1 MVLNVIDFNDNLK
14 KSYRNCFCIYRNLEL
29 GHEIHVYN
37 ENSALIK
44 ACQSTI
50 ESDIKKILNKIHY
63 SCTYEYYKLFLML
76 HLGGWF
82 IEEDEIFY
90 DQNLS
95 PKKTIPT
102 YVIAWNTFNI
112 NFCTWTPVF
121 ISLDSST
128 KFFLKKSLDT
138 LKVYLREGFF
148 NRPVISHP
156 EYSYQAI
163 YSDYDQSE
171 EFFKNSFIYNKLLN
185 FCEYYEKDYTHGAA
199 YLLDE
204 FDRWFNK
211 DSKHYDDLLLAKSY
225 YEMDKGNGHNEKV
238 ITYDDLL
245 KFDTFKI
252 MS

>member
-1 MVLNVIDFNDNLK
+1 MVLNVIDFNDCLK

-50 ESDIKKILNKIHY
+50 DSDIKKILNKTHF
-63 SCTYEYYKLFLML
+63 SATYEYYKLFLML

-90 DQNLS
+90 NQNLN

-102 YVIAWNTFNI
+102 YVITYNACNI

-121 ISLDSST
+121 INLDSST

-148 NRPVISHP
+148 DKSVMSHP
-156 EYSYQAI
+156 EYNYQII

-171 EFFKNSFIYNKLLN
+171 EFFKNAFTSGNVLN
-185 FCEYYEKDYTHGAA
+185 FCEYYEKDYMHCAA

-204 FDRWFNK
+204 FDRWLNK
-211 DSKHYDDLLLAKSY
+211 NIKHYDDFVLAKFY
-225 YEMDKGNGHNEKV
+225 YEMDKRNGHIKKV

-252 MS
+252 MP

>member
-1 MVLNVIDFNDNLK
+1 MVLNVIDFNDCLK
-14 KSYRNCFCIYRNLEL
+14 KSYRNRFCIYRNLEL

-37 ENSALIK
+37 ESSALIK

-50 ESDIKKILNKIHY
+50 EPDIKKILNKTHF
-63 SCTYEYYKLFLML
+63 SATYEYYKLFLML

-82 IEEDEIFY
+82 IESDTIFY
-90 DQNLS
+90 DLNLNL
-95 PKKTIPT
+95 KKTSPT
-102 YVIAWNTFNI
+102 YCITWNAGNI

-121 ISLDSST
+121 INLDSST

-138 LKVYLREGFF
+138 LKVYLKEGFF
-148 NRPVISHP
+148 DRPVISHP
-156 EYSYQAI
+156 EYSYQVI

-171 EFFKNSFIYNKLLN
+171 EFFKNAFTSGNVLN
-185 FCEYYEKDYTHGAA
+185 FCEYYEKDYMHCAA

-204 FDRWFNK
+204 FDRWLNK
-211 DSKHYDDLLLAKSY
+211 NIKHYDDFVLAKFY
-225 YEMDKGNGHNEKV
+225 YEMDKRNGHIKKV

-252 MS
+252 MP

>member
-1 MVLNVIDFNDNLK
+1 MVLNAIDFNNCLK
-14 KSYRNCFCIYRNLEL
+14 KSHRNRFCIYRNLEL

-37 ENSALIK
+37 ENSKLMK

-50 ESDIKKILNKIHY
+50 EPDIKKILNKIY
-63 SCTYEYYKLFLML
+63 FSSTYEYYKLFLML

-102 YVIAWNTFNI
+102 YVIADNAGNI

-121 ISLDSST
+121 INLDSST
-128 KFFLKKSLDT
+128 KFFLKKSLET
-138 LKVYLREGFF
+138 LKIFLRYRYLPTPFEL
-148 NRPVISHP
+148 
-156 EYSYQAI
+156 SYQTI
-163 YSDYDQSE
+163 TFDFDDSQL
-171 EFFKNSFIYNKLLN
+171 FFDKSALEMKLS
-185 FCEYYEKDYTHGAA
+185 FCEYLDKNVLHCADYGLINNKIHYSEKHP
-199 YLLDE
+199 
-204 FDRWFNK
+204 
-211 DSKHYDDLLLAKSY
+211 DDFLLAQHYNDADHGKPCT
-225 YEMDKGNGHNEKV
+225 EKI

-252 MS
+252 MP

>member
-1 MVLNVIDFNDNLK
+1 MILNVIDFNDYLK
-14 KSYRNCFCIYRNLEL
+14 KSHRNRFCIYRNLEL

-37 ENSALIK
+37 ENSKLMK

-50 ESDIKKILNKIHY
+50 EPDIKKILNKIY
-63 SCTYEYYKLFLML
+63 FSSTYEYYKLFLML

-102 YVIAWNTFNI
+102 YVIAYNAGNI

-121 ISLDSST
+121 INLDSST

-138 LKVYLREGFF
+138 LKVFLKYRYLPMPFEL
-148 NRPVISHP
+148 
-156 EYSYQAI
+156 SYQTI
-163 YSDYDQSE
+163 TFDFSE
-171 EFFKNSFIYNKLLN
+171 SQLSFDEHALEMKLS
-185 FCEYYEKDYTHGAA
+185 FCEYLNKNMLHCADWGLINSKIPFSEKHP
-199 YLLDE
+199 
-204 FDRWFNK
+204 
-211 DSKHYDDLLLAKSY
+211 DDLLLAQHYNDADHGKPCT
-225 YEMDKGNGHNEKV
+225 EKI

-252 MS
+252 MP

>member
-1 MVLNVIDFNDNLK
+1 MVLNIIDFNDFLE
-14 KSYRNCFCIYRNLEL
+14 KSCRAKFCIYRNLEL

-37 ENSALIK
+37 ENSKLMQ

-50 ESDIKKILNKIHY
+50 EPNIKKILNKVHY

-82 IEEDEIFY
+82 IESDTIFY
-90 DQNLS
+90 DLNLN

-102 YVIAWNTFNI
+102 YCITWNAGNI

-121 ISLDSST
+121 INLDSST
-128 KFFLKKSLDT
+128 KFFLKRSLDT

-148 NRPVISHP
+148 SRRIISHP

-171 EFFKNSFIYNKLLN
+171 EFFKNLFIYNKLLN
-185 FCEYYEKDYTHGAA
+185 FCEYYEKDYMHGAA

-225 YEMDKGNGHNEKV
+225 YEIDKGNGHNEKV

-252 MS
+252 MP

>member
-1 MVLNVIDFNDNLK
+1 MILNVIDFNDYLK
-14 KSYRNCFCIYRNLEL
+14 KSYRNRFCIYRNLEL

-50 ESDIKKILNKIHY
+50 DSDIKKILNKVHY

-102 YVIAWNTFNI
+102 YVIARNTFNI
-112 NFCTWTPVF
+112 NFCTWEPVF
-121 ISLDSST
+121 INLDSST

-138 LKVYLREGFF
+138 LKLYLREGLFDK
-148 NRPVISHP
+148 PSVSHQ
-156 EYSYQAI
+156 EFSYQI
-163 YSDYDQSE
+163 IFSEYDKSE
-171 EFFKNSFIYNKLLN
+171 EFFKNYITTYKLLN
-185 FCEYYEKDYTHGAA
+185 FCEYYERDAIHCAA

-204 FDRWFNK
+204 LDRFFNK

-225 YEMDKGNGHNEKV
+225 YEMNKGCNHIEKV

-252 MS
+252 ML

>member
-1 MVLNVIDFNDNLK
+1 MVLNVIDFNDYLK
-14 KSYRNCFCIYRNLEL
+14 KSHRNRFCIYRNLEL

-37 ENSALIK
+37 ENSALMK
-44 ACQSTI
+44 ACRSTI
-50 ESDIKKILNKIHY
+50 EPDIKKILNKVHY

-95 PKKTIPT
+95 PKKTLPT
-102 YVIAWNTFNI
+102 YVVSYNVCNI
-112 NFCTWTPVF
+112 NFCTWSPVF
-121 ISLDSST
+121 INLDSST

-138 LKVYLREGFF
+138 LRVYLREGFF
-148 NRPVISHP
+148 SRPVISHQ
-156 EYSYQAI
+156 EFAYQAI
-163 YSDYDQSE
+163 YLDYDQSE
-171 EFFKNSFIYNKLLN
+171 DFFKKYITSGNVLN
-185 FCEYYEKDYTHGAA
+185 FCEYYEKDYMHCAA

-204 FDRWFNK
+204 FDRWLNK
-211 DSKHYDDLLLAKSY
+211 NIKHYDDFVLAKFY
-225 YEMDKGNGHNEKV
+225 YEMDKRNGHIKKV

-252 MS
+252 MP

>member
-1 MVLNVIDFNDNLK
+1 MVLNAIDFNDCLK
-14 KSYRNCFCIYRNLEL
+14 KSHRNRFCIYRNLEI

-37 ENSALIK
+37 ENSALMK

-50 ESDIKKILNKIHY
+50 EPDIKKILNKIY
-63 SCTYEYYKLFLML
+63 FSSTYEYYKLFLML

-102 YVIAWNTFNI
+102 YVIADNAGSI

-121 ISLDSST
+121 INLDSST

-148 NRPVISHP
+148 DRPVISHP
-156 EYSYQAI
+156 EYDYQII
-163 YSDYDQSE
+163 YSDYGQSK
-171 EFFKNSFIYNKLLN
+171 EFFKNAFTSNSCLL
-185 FCEYYEKDYTHGAA
+185 YT
-199 YLLDE
+199 
-204 FDRWFNK
+204 
-211 DSKHYDDLLLAKSY
+211 S
-225 YEMDKGNGHNEKV
+225 
-238 ITYDDLL
+238 
-245 KFDTFKI
+245 
-252 MS
+252 

>member
-1 MVLNVIDFNDNLK
+1 MVLNIIDFNDYLK
-14 KSYRNCFCIYRNLEL
+14 KSCRCCFCTYRNLEL

-37 ENSALIK
+37 ENSALMK

-50 ESDIKKILNKIHY
+50 EPDIKKILNKIHF
-63 SCTYEYYKLFLML
+63 SSTYEYYKLFLML

-90 DQNLS
+90 DQNIS

-102 YVIAWNTFNI
+102 YAITWNASNI

-121 ISLDSST
+121 INLDSST

-138 LKVYLREGFF
+138 LKVYLREGLF
-148 NRPVISHP
+148 NKPILSNQEVH
-156 EYSYQAI
+156 YQVI

-171 EFFKNSFIYNKLLN
+171 EFFKNSFISNKLLN
-185 FCEYYEKDYTHGAA
+185 FCEYYEKDAIHCAS

-211 DSKHYDDLLLAKSY
+211 NIKHYDDFLLAKSY
-225 YEMDKGNGHNEKV
+225 YDMDKGRNHIEKV

-252 MS
+252 ML